1 LGRTYD
7 VPIFLL
13 FDIFFEA
20 VSGEFSVSA
29 VTVMDQQASE
39 QLARLWTESQP
50 VVAAY
55 ILSIV
60 PNFHQAED
68 VLQQVAVA
76 LVGEFERF
84 DASRPFLPW
93 ALGIA
98 RNMALKSRRNV
109 VRRWKHELSEALIVQ
124 IESAFQEQDDA
135 LLAMRQWLR
144 YCLRKQ
150 PKKVLELLQWRYA
163 HDLKPS
169 EVAPRMG
176 LTSGAVR
183 AMLHRSREA
192 LRKCIRRNA
201 QGAVEWI

>member
-1 LGRTYD
+1 MT
-7 VPIFLL
+7 
-13 FDIFFEA
+13 A
-20 VSGEFSVSA
+20 
-29 VTVMDQQASE
+29 MNQQTSE

-55 ILSIV
+55 VLSII

-76 LVGEFERF
+76 LVSEFERF

-93 ALGIA
+93 VLGIA
-98 RNMALKSRRNV
+98 RNMALKSRRDS
-109 VRRWKHELSEALIVQ
+109 VRRWKHELSEALIEQ
-124 IESAFQEQDDA
+124 IESAFQEQDDS
-135 LLAMRQWLR
+135 LPAMRRWLR

-150 PKKVLELLQWRYA
+150 PKKMLELLQWRYA

-176 LTSGAVR
+176 ITSGAVR

-192 LRKCIRRNA
+192 LRKCIRRSA
-201 QGAVEWI
+201 RGALEWN

>member
-1 LGRTYD
+1 MT
-7 VPIFLL
+7 
-13 FDIFFEA
+13 A
-20 VSGEFSVSA
+20 
-29 VTVMDQQASE
+29 MDQQSSE

-55 ILSIV
+55 ILSII

-93 ALGIA
+93 VLGIA
-98 RNMALKSRRNV
+98 RNMALKSRRTA
-109 VRRWKHELSEALIVQ
+109 VRRWKHELSEALIEK
-124 IESAFQEQDDA
+124 IESAFHEQDDA
-135 LLAMRQWLR
+135 LVAMRQWLR

-150 PKKVLELLQWRYA
+150 PKKMLELLRWRYA
-163 HDLKPS
+163 HNLKPS

-176 LTSGAVR
+176 ITSGAVR

-201 QGAVEWI
+201 QGAVEWN